1 MKIRREVEAM
11 YDNAMQAMIRKKEE
25 EYAQLQALVQGAT
38 GYSTGELA
46 GASGYTPALPA
57 QATSGWAN
65 EPRPSNL
72 HPVNR
77 ESVNSAVASMVASM
91 PSMPGLPTLGELGL
105 DKRHGVYN
113 ILLEVKN
120 RFFPVVDL
128 PEIPEHVAT
137 FITSAEGSRFMQD
150 NLDRA
155 TLADKELIFKR
166 LLPKTSWLAM
176 NVFGNYV
183 IQKFFE
189 CGTPMQIQVLFKKM
203 LPDTRKLTLNKYG
216 SRVVQTALSYVT
228 KDAHTEWVQEINK
241 DVIAFARDANANH
254 VIQKSMETAEDLNAP
269 HMQLMLYRINDVA
282 LTLCS
287 DRFGCRVLQ
296 KVIQVFGDPQRKP
309 VKSAVL
315 QMMKEMTTSP
325 FGNYV
330 IQDLMEYGNPEDRNR
345 VFAECMG
352 NVLDMSRNKFAS
364 NIIEH
369 VLKKGTVEE
378 KVQVTREICEPDKLD
393 IMMKDQFGN
402 YVTQRMIECME
413 PDVLTVIHQK
423 MLQIIDSMTVTHSIN
438 EKMRKNL
445 EVNLQKPNVV
455 ELAKVYSQNL
465 EAFDH
470 VRQKHAD
477 IGAKL
482 EYWMTEVS
490 MHHTIVIECSEVSRL
505 TEILTDINGTNEN
518 GDLDSM
524 KQDLRGYLKC
534 LVQDYCKKAATFH
547 VRTNNTKEILEQQ
560 GVSFNP
566 SAPPPYHPPDIN
578 GGNQHYKASRG
589 QGRDG
594 IPHYGPGHFMYA
606 PRPSGP
612 YQNGGRGGRKYH
624 GTGFY

>member
-1 MKIRREVEAM
+1 M
-11 YDNAMQAMIRKKEE
+11 
-25 EYAQLQALVQGAT
+25 
-38 GYSTGELA
+38 
-46 GASGYTPALPA
+46 PA
-57 QATSGWAN
+57 
-65 EPRPSNL
+65 
-72 HPVNR
+72 
-77 ESVNSAVASMVASM
+77 
-91 PSMPGLPTLGELGL
+91 MPGLPTLGELGL
-105 DKRHGVYN
+105 DKRHGIYN

-189 CGTPMQIQVLFKKM
+189 CGTPMQILVLFKKM

-228 KDAHTEWVQEINK
+228 TDSHTQWVQEINK

-269 HMQLMLYRINDVA
+269 HMTLMLYRINDVA

-296 KVIQVFGDPQRKP
+296 KVIQVFGDPQRKR

-345 VFAECMG
+345 VFAECLG
-352 NVLDMSRNKFAS
+352 DVLNMSRNKFAS

-378 KVQVTREICEPDKLD
+378 KVRVTREICEADKLD
-393 IMMKDQFGN
+393 TMMKDQFGN
-402 YVTQRMIECME
+402 YVTQRMIECMDA
-413 PDVLTVIHQK
+413 DVLNVIHQK
-423 MLQIIDSMTVTHSIN
+423 MLQIVDSKTITHSIN

-455 ELAKVYSQNL
+455 ELAKVYCQNL
-465 EAFDH
+465 EAFEH

-477 IGAKL
+477 IGAKMD
-482 EYWMTEVS
+482 YWLTEVS
-490 MHHTIVIECSEVSRL
+490 MHHTIVIESSEVSRI
-505 TEILTDINGTNEN
+505 TEILSDINGTNEN

-566 SAPPPYHPPDIN
+566 SAPPPFHPPDAN
-578 GGNQHYKASRG
+578 GGNQHFKAARG
-589 QGRDG
+589 GHDG
-594 IPHYGPGHFMYA
+594 VPQYGPGHYMYA
-606 PRPSGP
+606 PRPVYPP
-612 YQNGGRGGRKYH
+612 YQDGGRGGYQGPPGTHSGGGPPPVFQSGGGSFNYNGRGGQNKYH